1 MRSAFELGPFC
12 FLKSWADDGVG
23 DEQRTFDE
31 HAVAGE
37 EGDLFVVGH
46 VRELVLEAELFVEAA
61 AGIEKAFERQAA
73 GGDPLGEFVVG
84 WVVVDDGAQVAVD
97 VVFFEPFQRFS
108 AGGAFCV
115 VENEWFHVNSPS
127 GDDKMVKDRRGSVL
141 ISVYHEW
148 ASAKSDESV
157 YNPVTI
163 RQ

>member
-1 MRSAFELGPFC
+1 M
-12 FLKSWADDGVG
+12 
-23 DEQRTFDE
+23 
-31 HAVAGE
+31 AGE
-37 EGDLFVVGH
+37 EGDLLVVGH
-46 VRELVLEAELFVEAA
+46 VREFILEAELFVEAA
-61 AGIEKAFERQAA
+61 AGVEKAFEGQTT

-84 WVVVDDGAQVAVD
+84 WVVVDDGAQVTVD
-97 VVFFEPFQRFS
+97 VVLFEPFKRFS

-127 GDDKMVKDRRGSVL
+127 GDDKMVKDRRESVL

-163 RQ
+163 CQ

>member
-1 MRSAFELGPFC
+1 MRRWIKTRFIRNVLHANKTFHRLQPTHKRRSSPAMIGVFLRSAFELGPFC

-37 EGDLFVVGH
+37 EGNLFVVGH
-46 VRELVLEAELFVEAA
+46 VRELVLEAELFVKAA
-61 AGIEKAFERQAA
+61 AGVEKAFEGQAA

-108 AGGAFCV
+108 AGGAFLRSRERV
-115 VENEWFHVNSPS
+115 VSC
-127 GDDKMVKDRRGSVL
+127 
-141 ISVYHEW
+141 
-148 ASAKSDESV
+148 
-157 YNPVTI
+157 
-163 RQ
+163 

>member
-1 MRSAFELGPFC
+1 M
-12 FLKSWADDGVG
+12 
-23 DEQRTFDE
+23 
-31 HAVAGE
+31 AGE
-37 EGDLFVVGH
+37 QGELLVVGH
-46 VRELVLEAELFVEAA
+46 MGEFVLEAELFVEAA
-61 AGIEKAFERQAA
+61 TGVEEAFQRQAA
-73 GGDPLGEFVVG
+73 GGDPLRQFVVARI
-84 WVVVDDGAQVAVD
+84 VVDDGAQVAVD

-127 GDDKMVKDRRGSVL
+127 GDDKMVKGRRGSVL

-163 RQ
+163 CQ